1 MATSSTTRLSAASGW
16 KLTPSGAPRA
26 GRRGAAAESGLLAA
40 LAATGRVALDSQYL
54 AQTPA
59 RRGAA
64 DEPLVLELEA
74 PDANYVIAAHHE
86 SGAVTF
92 HPALQ
97 SVERRGAMKG
107 GRRRAGP
114 VTLKFR
120 VPVRGA
126 GIARRRGIVGKIVK
140 LVVVKLLGKVGEW
153 ALTKLAQ
160 RWEEGVWKKR
170 SRGLVHVDP
179 AILALGGK
187 GRFTPGT
194 DSSRIAR
201 APARNLLFIHGT
213 FSHAEATFAGLA
225 KTVGTDG
232 RHFFDSVADLYGDR
246 IFAFNHFTVSE
257 SPEQNAR
264 ALLKALPASGG
275 VFDVITHSRGALVL
289 RTLVELRDQLG
300 AEAARFTVNRAVL
313 CQGPNE
319 GTPLADGDRWDTLA
333 QWIGNLTDLLPEN
346 PFTFGVDF
354 VAESLGW
361 LARAASEKLPGLASM
376 NPSGGVVATLQGDPN
391 PPANA
396 YWAIAANYEPDDG
409 LLRRAADFGIDAFFG
424 RSNDVVVPTS
434 GSWRVDPTPAP
445 VIPASQIACF
455 GPGGNVRRSGASE
468 VHHCNLFQQPET
480 VDLLIRVLR
489 GEALGIPSLDPATE
503 PPASGIVGR
512 RGATPAARAV
522 PMVATAV
529 AYPAVSAAGLVLRRR
544 AEDLAALNVGSGLAA
559 PAMQVVTTVDSRGH
573 AESFLAS
580 VEPPADENFNLFL
593 GELDSTSSDES
604 GDSQYFLLASYRNAR
619 VLVDFH
625 TQGDANRKRWRHI
638 IDARKKIADYIDG
651 DPKVPELPK
660 NGELQK
666 LGRVLFDVLFP
677 GNIRRLY
684 DHARAEFA
692 RPVGAQVAERRLS
705 IIFTSMVPWVADMPL
720 EFAYDPARRSLL
732 AAQDVNFVRN
742 VFTAVPAESRLPRQD
757 KLRVLVVAAQP
768 VGAASLSVDDEIA
781 VITRGFQPLIDAQLA
796 EVQVVPSVTP
806 KKLHELVQSSAYG
819 NDPIDILHFIGH
831 GEFRREKKKGYL
843 LFEGDNGGIQR
854 VDADVITQ
862 IVARR
867 GIRLVFLNACE
878 TGTGFSGS
886 DDFTNGVA
894 PELVAAGVPAVIAN
908 QFPVL
913 DPSATAFARHFY
925 WSLALGRSIGDAARE
940 ARVAVNYSITGE
952 AIDWA
957 VPVVFAR
964 NPYERIVI
972 APGKASLTPPADA
985 MRTAV
990 RQTHRRDTRRG
1001 TPIAIWDVNHIVPGL
1016 EGLIR
1021 QMNSAQSV
1029 FTFELADITAPIG
1042 TWRRVKKDEAQHRSR
1057 GRFNVAAKLE
1067 AEEVFAK
1074 LRDIPVQLGVKLVIC
1089 LTTFALR
1096 SKEDTELPGILS
1108 PDKCIAIV
1116 STAPSLD
1123 ALTPP
1128 QTSINRLVLNQVA
1141 AHINSVRPHEN
1152 GVKKCPNYS
1161 NKERD
1166 VLIIAGRIALCGH
1179 CRRQVMKLEAEG
1191 EKVIQ
1196 AIDALLSIA
1205 PESNTGM

>member
-1 MATSSTTRLSAASGW
+1 MATSSKTRLNAASGW
-16 KLTPSGAPRA
+16 KLTPTDTPRA

-54 AQTPA
+54 AKRPA

-97 SVERRGAMKG
+97 SVERRGTKKG
-107 GRRRAGP
+107 KRRRAGP

-120 VPVRGA
+120 VPVRGTGA
-126 GIARRRGIVGKIVK
+126 GIARRGGIVGKIVK

-187 GRFTPGT
+187 GRFTPVT

-225 KTVGTDG
+225 TTVGTDG

-246 IFAFNHFTVSE
+246 VFAFNHFTVSE

-424 RSNDVVVPTS
+424 RSNDMVVPTS
-434 GSWRVDPTPAP
+434 GSWRVDPTPTP

-455 GPGGNVRRSGASE
+455 GPGGNVRRPGASE

-480 VDLLIRVLR
+480 VDLLIRMLR

-503 PPASGIVGR
+503 PPTSEIVER

-522 PMVATAV
+522 PMAA
-529 AYPAVSAAGLVLRRR
+529 AAAAANPAVSAAGPLPRRR
-544 AEDLAALNVGSGLAA
+544 AEGLTALDAGAGRAV

-573 AESFLAS
+573 AARFLAP

-593 GELDSTSSDES
+593 AEMDGTVPDKSDYR
-604 GDSQYFLLASYRNAR
+604 QYFLLASYRNAR
-619 VLVDFH
+619 VLVKFG
-625 TQGDANRKRWRHI
+625 TKGDENGNRWRRI
-638 IDARKKIADYIDG
+638 SDARKMIADYIDG
-651 DPKVPELPK
+651 DPAVTKLPDK
-660 NGELQK
+660 SELQK
-666 LGRVLFDVLFP
+666 LGRDLFDMLFP
-677 GNIRRLY
+677 GDVRRLY

-705 IIFTSMVPWVADMPL
+705 IIFTSMAPLVAEQPL
-720 EFAYDPARRSLL
+720 EFAYDPVRRSYL

-742 VFTAVPAESRLPRQD
+742 VFTAVPVEARLPRQD

-768 VGAASLSVDDEIA
+768 VGAASLSVDEEISI
-781 VITRGFQPLIDAQLA
+781 ITRGFQPLIDAQLA

-806 KKLHELVQSSAYG
+806 ERLHELVQSSAYG

-831 GEFRREKKKGYL
+831 GEFVREEKKGYL
-843 LFEGDNGGIQR
+843 LFEGNNGGIQR

-886 DDFTNGVA
+886 HDFTSGVA

-972 APGKASLTPPADA
+972 APGMESLTPTADA
-985 MRTAV
+985 VRTAV
-990 RQTHRRDTRRG
+990 GQTRRRGTRRG
-1001 TPIAIWDVNHIVPGL
+1001 IPIAIWDVNHIVPGL
-1016 EGLIR
+1016 ESLIR
-1021 QMNSAQSV
+1021 RMNISTQNV

-1042 TWRRVKKDEAQHRSR
+1042 TWRRVKDEAKRRKQS
-1057 GRFNVAAKLE
+1057 RFNVAGQLE
-1067 AEEVFAK
+1067 AEELFAK
-1074 LRDIPVQLGVKLVIC
+1074 LRDIPVQLGVKMVIC

-1096 SKEDTELPGILS
+1096 DKKNKVLDGRQS
-1108 PDKCIAIV
+1108 PDKRIV
-1116 STAPSLD
+1116 ILSTAPSLD

-1128 QTSINRLVLNQVA
+1128 QTSIHRLVLNQA
-1141 AHINSVRPHEN
+1141 AAYINSVPEHVN
-1152 GVKKCPNYS
+1152 GVKKCPNYR
-1161 NKERD
+1161 NKEGD
-1166 VLIIAGRIALCGH
+1166 VLIIAGPIALCGP
-1179 CRRQVMKLEAEG
+1179 CRRQVINSEAEG
-1191 EKVIQ
+1191 EKVIL
-1196 AIDALLSIA
+1196 AIDALLSMD
-1205 PESNTGM
+1205 T

>member
-1 MATSSTTRLSAASGW
+1 MATSSMTRLNAASGW
-16 KLTPSGAPRA
+16 KLTPTDTPRA

-54 AQTPA
+54 AKRPA

-97 SVERRGAMKG
+97 SVERRGARK
-107 GRRRAGP
+107 GRRQRAGP

-120 VPVRGA
+120 VPVRGTSD
-126 GIARRRGIVGKIVK
+126 GIVRRGGIVGKIVK

-160 RWEEGVWKKR
+160 RWEESVWKKR

-179 AILALGGK
+179 VILALGGK
-187 GRFTPGT
+187 GRFTPVT

-201 APARNLLFIHGT
+201 TPTRNLLFIHGT
-213 FSHAEATFAGLA
+213 FSQAEATFAGLA

-246 IFAFNHFTVSE
+246 VFAFNHFTVSE

-264 ALLKALPASGG
+264 ALLKALPPSGG

-300 AEAARFTVNRAVL
+300 AEAGRFTVNRAVL

-319 GTPLADGDRWDTLA
+319 GTPLADGDRWDTLG

-376 NPSGGVVATLQGDPN
+376 NPSGGVVATLQGVPH

-424 RSNDVVVPTS
+424 RSNDMVVPTS
-434 GSWRVDPTPAP
+434 GSWRVDPKPAP

-455 GPGGNVRRSGASE
+455 GPGGNVHRPGASE

-489 GEALGIPSLDPATE
+489 GEALGIPSLDPATD
-503 PPASGIVGR
+503 PPVSGIVGR
-512 RGATPAARAV
+512 RGATPVARAV
-522 PMVATAV
+522 PMAA
-529 AYPAVSAAGLVLRRR
+529 AAAAHPIVSAVGSLPLRR
-544 AEDLAALNVGSGLAA
+544 AEDLTALNAGAA
-559 PAMQVVTTVDSRGH
+559 RAVPAMQVVTTVNSRGH
-573 AESFLAS
+573 AASFLAP

-593 GELDSTSSDES
+593 AEIDGTLEDES
-604 GDSQYFLLASYRNAR
+604 DYRQYFLLASYRNAR
-619 VLVDFH
+619 VLVEFR
-625 TQGDANRKRWRHI
+625 TRGDENGLRWHRI
-638 IDARKKIADYIDG
+638 IAARNKIAGYIDG
-651 DPKVPELPK
+651 DATVPDLPGK
-660 NGELQK
+660 QELQQ
-666 LGRVLFDVLFP
+666 LGCDLFDVLFP
-677 GNIRRLY
+677 GDVRRLY

-692 RPVGAQVAERRLS
+692 RPVGAQVGERRLS
-705 IIFTSMVPWVADMPL
+705 IIFTSMVPWVADKPL

-742 VFTAVPAESRLPRQD
+742 VLTAVPAEARLPRQD

-806 KKLHELVQSSAYG
+806 EKLHELVQTSAYG

-831 GEFRREKKKGYL
+831 GEFVRREKKGYL

-854 VDADVITQ
+854 VDADVIAQ

-886 DDFTNGVA
+886 HDFTNGVA

-972 APGKASLTPPADA
+972 APGTASLTPTADA
-985 MRTAV
+985 VRNAV
-990 RQTHRRDTRRG
+990 AQTRRHG
-1001 TPIAIWDVNHIVPGL
+1001 TRHGISIAIWDVNHIVPGL
-1016 EGLIR
+1016 EGLIKK
-1021 QMNSAQSV
+1021 MNFAQSV
-1029 FTFELADITAPIG
+1029 FTFQLADITAPIG
-1042 TWRRVKKDEAQHRSR
+1042 TWRRVKDESQRRSR
-1057 GRFNVAAKLE
+1057 GHSNVAGQLK
-1067 AEEVFAK
+1067 AEEVFLK
-1074 LRDIPVQLGVKLVIC
+1074 LHDIPTRLGVTRVIC

-1096 SKEDTELPGILS
+1096 DKENKELDSIQS
-1108 PDKCIAIV
+1108 PDKRIAIV
-1116 STAPSLD
+1116 STAPSLN

-1128 QTSINRLVLNQVA
+1128 ETSINRLVLNQVA
-1141 AHINSVRPHEN
+1141 AYINSVPPHEN
-1152 GVKKCPNYS
+1152 GVKKCPNYR
-1161 NKERD
+1161 NQERD
-1166 VLIIAGRIALCGH
+1166 VLIIAGLIALCGQ
-1179 CRRQVMKLEAEG
+1179 CRSKVRKLEAEG
-1191 EKVIQ
+1191 EKVNQ
-1196 AIDALLSIA
+1196 AIDVLLSIV
-1205 PESNTGM
+1205 T